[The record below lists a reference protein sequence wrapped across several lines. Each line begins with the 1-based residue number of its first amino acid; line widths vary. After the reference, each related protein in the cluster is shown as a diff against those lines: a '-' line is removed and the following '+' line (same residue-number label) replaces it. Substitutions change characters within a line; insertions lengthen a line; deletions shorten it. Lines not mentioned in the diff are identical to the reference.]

1 MKKVLFVIHTLQV
14 GGAERALIN
23 VLRHIDKSKY
33 DITLLSIVDD
43 GRLIKELE
51 CIDGIK
57 YKYIF
62 KAYLKKFR
70 ENKHSKLYRISKKIM
85 NLVWQIYLYK
95 MKYHAKEL
103 YEKNID
109 EKYDIEIAFL
119 EGKVAKFVSQ
129 SPNKKS
135 KKIAWIHTDITNA
148 TAEGLSQV
156 FINLEEEK
164 KCYRKFNQI
173 VCVSDEVKNKFTEK
187 TGIKKNIVVQ
197 VNPINSKEIRK
208 RAKEEITRPLNRNGL
223 IVCTVGRLVKEKGY
237 DRLLEVHKRLISEG
251 IIHTLW
257 IVGEGREKDKLQEFI
272 NRNKLKNTVNLIGYT
287 QNPYKFVKNSNIF
300 VCSSRIEGLSTAL
313 IEATI
318 LEKAIITTNC
328 PGTKEIFGENT
339 NAALVVKN
347 DTDSLYEGMKELL
360 TNKKLM
366 QELKKNIKNRSK
378 IFETENTVKQIET
391 VIDS

>member
-1 MKKVLFVIHTLQV
+1 MV
-14 GGAERALIN
+14 GAERALIN
-23 VLRHIDKSKY
+23 ILEHIDKTKY

-43 GRLIKELE
+43 GRLKKELE
-51 CIDGIK
+51 NIDGIK

-70 ENKHSKLYRISKKIM
+70 ENKHSKFCKISKKIM
-85 NLVWQIYLYK
+85 SLIWKIYLYK
-95 MKYHAKEL
+95 MKYHSKEL
-103 YEKNID
+103 YEKNIN
-109 EKYDIEIAFL
+109 EKYDVEIAFL

-135 KKIAWIHTDITNA
+135 KKIVWIHTDITNDIA
-148 TAEGLSQV
+148 KGLNNT
-156 FINLEEEK
+156 FIDLEDEK
-164 KCYRKFNQI
+164 QCYKKFNKI
-173 VCVSDEVKNKFTEK
+173 VCVSDEVKNKFIEK
-187 TGIKKNIVVQ
+187 TGINKKIEVQ
-197 VNPINSKEIRK
+197 VNPIDSKNIRK

-237 DRLLEVHKRLISEG
+237 DRLLEVHKRLIKEG

-257 IVGEGREKDKLQEFI
+257 IVGEGKEKGKLEDFI

-287 QNPYKFVKNSNIF
+287 QNPYKFVKNSDVF

-318 LEKAIITTNC
+318 LEKIIITTNC
-328 PGTKEIFGENT
+328 PGIKEIFGEET
-339 NAALVVKN
+339 DSALIVNN

-360 TNKKLM
+360 TDKKLR
-366 QELKKNIKNRSK
+366 QTLKKNIKNRSK
-378 IFETENTVKQIET
+378 IFEIENTVKQIQEI
-391 VIDS
+391 IDLS